1 MSIIIDSLSRIDARV
16 FAEDFRRYAV
26 RISPSVR
33 IRSSQNYIRSLLA
46 NKTIKDTDI
55 VRSAPSSPPVCV
67 QQGNEAIAIA
77 EPEPPT
83 VTPEPEIDF
92 LPQTDTQKRTR
103 NPKVEKRT
111 ALTRGESGDSAAAPF
126 YDRTLKDRIVAFVAE
141 QGPVTSADIGQHF
154 GMERRRTSV
163 LLADLKNKKRLFV
176 VGYKKN
182 EWNQVVS
189 VLHTDPNFVYASPN
203 MPIAE
208 QTITEAKRPAHIP
221 SLAAVDRGRSLVA
234 RNFNRDSIAL
244 QVFDQLCLRP
254 RSIPELQTLFR
265 CGDSKLKFMLD
276 RMQGLDIV
284 EKVGQ
289 ERNEASGKL
298 RTLFAVVEA
307 AEAPTPERVP
317 PSSETVANG
326 RALIMRRCIKHG
338 GKTLETF
345 DELCANG
352 PLTRGDLTE
361 RLGCHRTMIDVALRT
376 LDAFGLV
383 VDLGKTMGSE
393 TGHMRRLWD
402 VKSETEANE

>member
-1 MSIIIDSLSRIDARV
+1 MTVLADSLSRIDAKT

-55 VRSAPSSPPVCV
+55 VSSTPPAPPTCV
-67 QQGNEAIAIA
+67 RRGNEAIAIA
-77 EPEPPT
+77 QPEPPN

-126 YDRTLKDRIVAFVAE
+126 YDRTLKDRIVTFVKE
-141 QGPVTSADIGQHF
+141 QGPATSADIGQHF

-182 EWNQVVS
+182 EWNQVVG
-189 VLHTDPNFVYASPN
+189 VLHTDLAFAYVSPN
-203 MPIAE
+203 IPDA
-208 QTITEAKRPAHIP
+208 QPITEEKRPARIP
-221 SLAAVDRGRSLVA
+221 SLAAVDRGRALIA
-234 RNFNRDSIAL
+234 RNFSRDSIAMR
-244 QVFDQLCLRP
+244 VFEQLCLRP
-254 RSIPELQTLFR
+254 RSIPELQKLFR

-289 ERNEASGKL
+289 DRNEVSGKL
-298 RTLFAVVEA
+298 RALFGVVEA
-307 AEAPTPERVP
+307 EEVAPLPRVP
-317 PSSETVANG
+317 PSPEIIANG
-326 RALIMRRCIKHG
+326 RALIIARCIKHG

-345 DELCANG
+345 DELCAHG
-352 PLTRGDLTE
+352 PLTRGDLQE
-361 RLGCHRTMIDVALRT
+361 RLNCHRTMIDVALRT

-383 VDLGKTMGSE
+383 VDLGKTIGSE

-402 VKSETEANE
+402 VKNETEAKA

>member
-1 MSIIIDSLSRIDARV
+1 MTVIVDSFSRIDAKT

-33 IRSSQNYIRSLLA
+33 IRRAHSYIERLLA
-46 NKTIKDTDI
+46 SKTIKDTDI
-55 VRSAPSSPPVCV
+55 VRSTPSAPSTCV
-67 QQGNEAIAIA
+67 RKGNEAVAVA
-77 EPEPPT
+77 
-83 VTPEPEIDF
+83 EPEIDF
-92 LPQTDTQKRTR
+92 IPQTDTQKRTHVPQ
-103 NPKVEKRT
+103 PKGSE
-111 ALTRGESGDSAAAPF
+111 AAPF

-141 QGPVTSADIGQHF
+141 LGPVTSAAIGKHF
-154 GMERRRTSV
+154 EMEKRRTSV

-182 EWNQVVS
+182 DWNQVVS

-208 QTITEAKRPAHIP
+208 QAITEAKRPAHIP
-221 SLAAVDRGRSLVA
+221 SLSAVDRGRALVA
-234 RNFNRDSIAL
+234 RNFSRDSIAM

-298 RTLFAVVEA
+298 RSLFAVVEA
-307 AEAPTPERVP
+307 AEAPTPERIP
-317 PSSETVANG
+317 PSPETVAKG
-326 RALIMRRCIKHG
+326 RALIIRRCIKHG

-352 PLTRGDLTE
+352 PLTRGDLAV

-376 LDAFGLV
+376 LAAFGLV
-383 VDLGKTMGSE
+383 VDMGKEMGHL

-402 VKSETEANE
+402 VKSETEVQP